1 MSGLELIALTPVL
14 ILALGATVLLMTGA
28 WFRQPTPLV
37 AAGVI
42 VALAAAVTALV
53 LVPPV
58 PEVGGLFATNAYGRF
73 FTALWA
79 WIALLVLLLSERYI
93 REHLLPPGEYVSLV
107 LFAAAGMSL
116 LSSATSLIGIFLG
129 LEAFTLALYIL
140 IASNRRSDLAAEAG
154 LKYLVL
160 GAVATGFLAF
170 GIALIYAGSGSFH
183 LPEALQGLQTTG
195 TLRPWGLLGWGMLL
209 VAIGFKI
216 SLVPFHFWTPDVY
229 QGAPTPVVGLLATGS
244 KGAVVAALIG
254 LFASGASGWQEM
266 TSLLWMLSALTM
278 LAGALC
284 ALVQTD
290 IKRLLAYSSV
300 VHMGTVLIGLIGQ
313 TKDGL
318 AAATFYTVVYAL
330 ASLGCFAVI
339 ASLAQGDDE
348 PATIEQW
355 RGLGFRHPLRGGVLA
370 VLLLS
375 LAGMPPTA
383 GFMAKLSIFHAA
395 IQADLVGLALIG
407 ILASLISFAFYLKV
421 IIAMFM
427 ADETAAPRHP
437 GTQSEHLVLMVCT
450 AAVLLFGV
458 LPGLLFDL
466 IGSILS

>member
-28 WFRQPTPLV
+28 WFRQPTPIV
-37 AAGVI
+37 AAGVV
-42 VALAAAVTALV
+42 VALAAAVTSLV
-53 LVPPV
+53 LAPPV

-355 RGLGFRHPLRGGVLA
+355 RGL
-370 VLLLS
+370 
-375 LAGMPPTA
+375 
-383 GFMAKLSIFHAA
+383 
-395 IQADLVGLALIG
+395 
-407 ILASLISFAFYLKV
+407 
-421 IIAMFM
+421 
-427 ADETAAPRHP
+427 
-437 GTQSEHLVLMVCT
+437 
-450 AAVLLFGV
+450 
-458 LPGLLFDL
+458 
-466 IGSILS
+466 